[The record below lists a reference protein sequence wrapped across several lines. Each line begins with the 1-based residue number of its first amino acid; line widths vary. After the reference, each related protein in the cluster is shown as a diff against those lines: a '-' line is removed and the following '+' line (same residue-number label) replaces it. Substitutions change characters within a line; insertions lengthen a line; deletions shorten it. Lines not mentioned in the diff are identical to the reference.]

1 MSSIFPAL
9 AKILLQEDDP
19 EVLEVAR
26 PFNPLSTHVSL
37 VVCCVAVESDVMAK
51 TGQKLLSTL
60 ISSGYDEISHWTSSD
75 GKRGLE
81 ILMLIIEKSL
91 NPLLD
96 ESQRI
101 LAGPLITDLA
111 IKVIPPENTHRCHP

>member
-1 MSSIFPAL
+1 M
-9 AKILLQEDDP
+9 
-19 EVLEVAR
+19 
-26 PFNPLSTHVSL
+26 
-37 VVCCVAVESDVMAK
+37 MAK

-60 ISSGYDEISHWTSSD
+60 ISTGYDEISHWTSSD
-75 GKRGLE
+75 GKKGLE

-111 IKVIPPENTHRCHP
+111 VKVVPPPPREHTPSSSLTLLGKWGNTTSSPDVFDNRRNSVSHRYKTRIHPGPLHQKAPD